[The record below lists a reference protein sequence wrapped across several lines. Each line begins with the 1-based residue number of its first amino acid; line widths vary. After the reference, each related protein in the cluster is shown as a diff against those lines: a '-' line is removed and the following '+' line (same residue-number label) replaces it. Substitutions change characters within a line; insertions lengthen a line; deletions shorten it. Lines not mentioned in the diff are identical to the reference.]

1 MRGSCHNLPMTIANY
16 AYTAL
21 DCANPVEL
29 AHFYSK
35 ITGLRVQPFDEGETA
50 QTCEWLE
57 LLDENNRTKMAFQK
71 IDNYRAPTWPQG
83 DIPQQV
89 HMDFHA
95 KDLDIAEKDLLE
107 LGAFKTEFQPKPHRF
122 RVYLDI
128 AGHPFCIVQSD
139 ND

>member
-1 MRGSCHNLPMTIANY
+1 MTIANY

-29 AHFYSK
+29 AEFYSK
-35 ITGLRVQPFDEGETA
+35 ITGLKVQPFDEGETA
-50 QTCEWLE
+50 ETCEWLE
-57 LLDENNRTKMAFQK
+57 LWDENDRTKMAFQK
-71 IDNYRAPTWPQG
+71 IDNYRVPTWPTG
-83 DIPQQV
+83 DLPQQA

-95 KDLDIAEKDLLE
+95 KDLDIAEKKLLE
-107 LGAFKTEFQPKPHRF
+107 LGAVKTEFQPKPHRF

-139 ND
+139 ED